1 MKLLRTPRTSR
12 TSVSLFLGALA
23 CATTGLGQAAPLDV
37 TPDTL
42 IERAN
47 LLRDARE
54 RLWDPNTGRLGNLRH
69 VHIIANDC
77 TVRVVSGA
85 ENRLFLGRG
94 TFQVADTTYGA
105 DRQGGSRPRPYDV
118 TISATQGAS
127 AIPRVGADNTAVCF
141 TLQLATAHELL
152 LRGDNLKVLFDR
164 VDLPV
169 LRMSLNPSHGM
180 KLWFHGVRL
189 GLLSVSSNAS
199 VVAGGT
205 GQAQWLQLASSQSS
219 TALLFH
225 DLDVRHAGVT

>member
-1 MKLLRTPRTSR
+1 MLVALVCAP
-12 TSVSLFLGALA
+12 LALA
-23 CATTGLGQAAPLDV
+23 HAATLDV

-54 RLWDPNTGRLGNLRH
+54 RPWDPATGRLGNLRH

-94 TFQVADTTYGA
+94 TFQIADTTYSA
-105 DRQGGSRPRPYDV
+105 DRHGSSRPRPYDV
-118 TISATQGAS
+118 TISAAQGAS
-127 AIPRVGADNTAVCF
+127 AVPRVGADNTAVCF

-180 KLWFHGVRL
+180 KLWFHEARL

-205 GQAQWLQLASSQSS
+205 GQVQ
-219 TALLFH
+219 
-225 DLDVRHAGVT
+225 